1 MDSSRRPSV
10 TPPAE
15 WSFEKVDRIVAE
27 HFEMDAEDFK
37 RHGQSAGEAKRVA
50 IALAHRKTGA
60 HFQTIGN
67 HYGGISAAA
76 VSMNQQRL
84 RPSDL
89 RTLDALIR
97 ANS

>member
-1 MDSSRRPSV
+1 MPL
-10 TPPAE
+10 
-15 WSFEKVDRIVAE
+15 FC
-27 HFEMDAEDFK
+27 EMDTEDFK

-50 IALAHRKTGA
+50 IALARRKTGA
-60 HFQTIGN
+60 HLQTIGI
-67 HYGGISAAA
+67 HYGGISTAA